1 VGSPAEEDVPPRLAW
16 GLYKRFAAGGL
27 LIALMATVASA
38 TAVLL
43 EVDKAANI
51 FEEFSAPIEG
61 LDGPGE
67 AKDVLAD
74 VAAGKPQTILVLGSD
89 RRFVDI
95 ASKAPTRSDTII
107 LIRLDPSKGA
117 TAIMSIPR
125 DLKVEIPGH
134 GTDKINAAYSI
145 DGPVLTVKT
154 VRRLLGGA
162 GAAATGGDVSS
173 FPIHHVVNINFGGFQ
188 RAVNRLGCVYADI
201 DRRYFND
208 NNPPNGG
215 GPDYAAIDVPAGYQ
229 RMCGQDAL
237 DYVRYRHF
245 DNDLVRAARQQ
256 DFLRQAKDQIGVS
269 KLFGDRDELLK
280 IFARYTQTDIRG
292 TSAILRLLK
301 LTFESSKNPIQE
313 VRFPAEASGDYLV
326 VGAEALART
335 VDRFMN
341 AKGSPGSRGEAKRS
355 KADRKRARRQRRRR
369 SRAVPKG
376 LFDARRVAEDQAIA
390 LGARLPFPVYYPR
403 FAAIGSQYRVKDQRA
418 YDIFDR
424 GRHRYRA
431 YRLVV
436 GAQGT
441 GQNYGIQG
449 TTWQAPPILDNPSE
463 KRRINGRTY
472 ELFFDGDRL
481 RIVSWRTERAVYWVH
496 NTLLQS
502 LTNTQMLGIAGSLTR
517 VGAK

>member
-1 VGSPAEEDVPPRLAW
+1 MATTTVDDRPPRLAW
-16 GLYKRFAAGGL
+16 GLYKRFAIGAL
-27 LIALMATVASA
+27 VIALMATIASA

-43 EVDKAANI
+43 EVDKAASI
-51 FEEFSAPIEG
+51 FDEFSTPIGG
-61 LDGPGE
+61 LDGAGDTE
-67 AKDVLAD
+67 GVLED
-74 VAAGKPQTILVLGSD
+74 VAAGRPQTILVLGSD
-89 RRFVDI
+89 RRYVDI
-95 ASKAPTRSDTII
+95 ANKTPTRSDTII

-117 TAIMSIPR
+117 TSIMSIPR
-125 DLKVEIPGH
+125 DLKVEIPGY
-134 GTDKINAAYSI
+134 GTDKINAAYSNG
-145 DGPVLTVKT
+145 GPVLTVKT

-162 GAAATGGDVSS
+162 GGS
-173 FPIHHVVNINFGGFQ
+173 FPIHHVVNVNFGGFQ

-215 GPDYAAIDVPAGYQ
+215 GPDYATIDVPAGYQ

-256 DFLRQAKDQIGVS
+256 DFLRQVKDQIGVS
-269 KLFGDRDELLK
+269 KLFSDRDELLK

-301 LTFESSKNPIQE
+301 LTYESSKNPIQE
-313 VRFPAEASGDYLV
+313 VRFPAEEAGDYLEV
-326 VGAEALART
+326 RAAPLARA
-335 VDRFMN
+335 VERFMN
-341 AKGSPGSRGEAKRS
+341 AKGSPGSRGKTKRS
-355 KADRKRARRQRRRR
+355 DADRSRARKQRRRR
-369 SRAVPKG
+369 ARGVPKG

-390 LGARLPFPVYYPR
+390 LGVKLPFPVYYPKY
-403 FAAIGSQYRVKDQRA
+403 AAIGSQYRVKDHRA

-424 GRHRYRA
+424 GRSKYRA
-431 YRLVV
+431 YRMVV
-436 GAQGT
+436 ESQGV
-441 GQNYGIQG
+441 GQYYGIQG
-449 TTWQAPPILDNPSE
+449 MTWKAPPILDNPSE

-481 RIVSWRTERAVYWVH
+481 RIVAWRTERAVYWVH

>member
-1 VGSPAEEDVPPRLAW
+1 MATPTVDERPPRLAW
-16 GLYKRFAAGGL
+16 GLYRRFAAGAL
-27 LIALMATVASA
+27 VIALMATVASA

-51 FEEFSAPIEG
+51 FDEFSTPIAG
-61 LDGPGE
+61 LDGDEE
-67 AKDVLAD
+67 AEGVLEDVQ
-74 VAAGKPQTILVLGSD
+74 AGKPQTIVVLGSD
-89 RRFVDI
+89 RRFADI
-95 ASKAPTRSDTII
+95 AAKTPARSDTII

-117 TAIMSIPR
+117 TTILSIPR

-134 GTDKINAAYSI
+134 GTDKINAAYSVG
-145 DGPVLTVKT
+145 GPVLTVRT
-154 VRRLLGGA
+154 VRALLGGA
-162 GAAATGGDVSS
+162 SGTGSS
-173 FPIHHVVNINFGGFQ
+173 FPIHHVVNVNFGGFQ

-215 GPDYAAIDVPAGYQ
+215 GPDYATIDVPAGYQ

-292 TSAILRLLK
+292 TNAILRLLK
-301 LTFESSKNPIQE
+301 LTYESSKQPIQE
-313 VRFPAEASGDYLV
+313 VRFPATEAGDYLE
-326 VGAEALART
+326 ASDSALARA

-341 AKGSPGSRGEAKRS
+341 AKGSPGARGRTERS
-355 KADRKRARRQRRRR
+355 DADRSRARKQRRRR
-369 SRAVPKG
+369 ARGVPKG

-403 FAAIGSQYRVKDQRA
+403 LASIGSQYRVKDQRA
-418 YDIFDR
+418 YDIYDR
-424 GRHRYRA
+424 GRRRYRA

-436 GAQGT
+436 GAQGV

-449 TTWQAPPILDNPSE
+449 TTWKAPPILDSPSE
-463 KRRINGRTY
+463 TRRIDGRSY
-472 ELFFDGDRL
+472 DLFFDGDRL
-481 RIVSWRTERAVYWVH
+481 RIVAWRTERAVYWVH

-502 LTNTQMLGIAGSLTR
+502 LTNTQMLGIARSLTR
-517 VGAK
+517 VGAR